1 VRAGHGSRPGRR
13 AGAFHRVLLQF
24 ALFPSATRHQQRRG
38 GSSNCLATAT
48 VRSVAVSVCMC
59 VCVCVMVRTLNGAYT
74 RRPRCCHY
82 LIHYAASQTVAMQ
95 ARIWLR
101 YRGPVYETSEWGL
114 TCPTLANII
123 GYFGYKSLQFIICTG
138 TDNRT

>member
-1 VRAGHGSRPGRR
+1 M
-13 AGAFHRVLLQF
+13 
-24 ALFPSATRHQQRRG
+24 
-38 GSSNCLATAT
+38 LATGAGRAAGPAPFTACYFNLPYFRRRLVISSGVAAAAT
-48 VRSVAVSVCMC
+48 AWQRQLSAAWQSVCVC